1 VAEESLDEEA
11 REGRVRRGGGREE
24 QRGQHVVPR
33 VEADEVRERVQRVGE
48 EAGGGERVRKECKV
62 GRRGLERRREH
73 EDEAEGS
80 ERVGVSE
87 EGEQTGEVYGLGVVR
102 DGGEV
107 GGDQVDH
114 GDVGVGRSEVKVLD
128 GMRDTAVDM
137 GSCQLY

>member
-11 REGRVRRGGGREE
+11 REGRVRRGGGCEE
-24 QRGQHVVPR
+24 QRGQRVVPL
-33 VEADEVRERVQRVGE
+33 VEADEVRERVGE
-48 EAGGGERVRKECKV
+48 QAGGGERGRKECKV
-62 GRRGLERRREH
+62 GRRGLERWRER